1 MFFRQKRS
9 FLASKIHSQENAFK
23 KLEIISDGNEQ
34 YRRRSC
40 LHIHRIELKEGDS
53 GDIME
58 EIEKCYNI
66 MGIPFNENQIDRA
79 HGIGKPFL
87 DKERKKKVRSIIV
100 KFKSWKARAVFYKAT
115 PKNYVYG
122 RKKPGLTSFS
132 VSLDLTKRLYP
143 LLAKTKSIIKDNP
156 AVMFAFADIN
166 CSLALKLND
175 DKFHYFNS
183 EDELNKILQ
192 KC

>member
-1 MFFRQKRS
+1 MSWVFRLMKMKLTECMVPESPSWIRNGKR
-9 FLASKIHSQENAFK
+9 
-23 KLEIISDGNEQ
+23 
-34 YRRRSC
+34 
-40 LHIHRIELKEGDS
+40 
-53 GDIME
+53 
-58 EIEKCYNI
+58 
-66 MGIPFNENQIDRA
+66 
-79 HGIGKPFL
+79 
-87 DKERKKKVRSIIV
+87 
-100 KFKSWKARAVFYKAT
+100 
-115 PKNYVYG
+115 NYVNG

-132 VSLDLTKRLYP
+132 VSLDLTKRRYS
-143 LLAKTKSIIKDNP
+143 LLAKAKSIIKDNP